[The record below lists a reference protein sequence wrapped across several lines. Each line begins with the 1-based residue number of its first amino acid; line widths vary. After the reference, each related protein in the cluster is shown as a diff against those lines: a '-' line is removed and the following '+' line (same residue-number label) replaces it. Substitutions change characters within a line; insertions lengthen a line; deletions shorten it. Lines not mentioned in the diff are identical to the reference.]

1 MNDTIATPTP
11 ATPGRSFWIVAVLSL
26 LWNAFGALDYT
37 LTNLR
42 YAAYLKNFPPEMVQ
56 VIDAMPVWTLA
67 AWALGVWGALA
78 GSILL
83 LIRSRFAIHAFAVS
97 LLGLAVSSSYQFTL
111 DLPASLD
118 TKGMNAMML
127 VIWII
132 AVGLLLYAI
141 RMRRQGVLR

>member
-42 YAAYLKNFPPEMVQ
+42 YAAYLKNFPTEMVQ